1 MTKSWMI
8 VSVLA
13 VALMFDQGGVS
24 AQVPPSEVTQASYQG
39 LLKAAANG
47 DTARIEKL
55 AADGADL
62 DQRDPHGRTP
72 LMVAAHLRHYD
83 AVRALLA
90 AGADINLLDNDR
102 DDVITIAAVADD
114 PKMVAMAIE
123 GGGDPKMVTSRYNGT
138 ALIAAAHLGH
148 DEVVKT
154 LIEAGA
160 PLDHVNNLNW
170 TALIEAIVLG
180 DGGARHTETVR
191 ALVTAGA
198 DVNLADGNGV
208 RPLSLSRRRGYSEI
222 KAILEA
228 AGAKTE

>member
-1 MTKSWMI
+1 M
-8 VSVLA
+8 
-13 VALMFDQGGVS
+13 
-24 AQVPPSEVTQASYQG
+24 
-39 LLKAAANG
+39 
-47 DTARIEKL
+47 
-55 AADGADL
+55 
-62 DQRDPHGRTP
+62 
-72 LMVAAHLRHYD
+72 
-83 AVRALLA
+83 LA
-90 AGADINLLDNDR
+90 AGADINLLDKDR
-102 DDVITIAAVADD
+102 YDVITIAAVADD

-208 RPLSLSRRRGYSEI
+208 RPLSLSRRRGYREI
-222 KAILEA
+222 TAILEA